1 MEEYPD
7 EILANPPE
15 LCGDPLFT
23 EVLKSKE
30 EVHLISGAD
39 TGGLTFSADEDANSS
54 IRMDSEGQV
63 NLEQDAGDCESSN
76 HENRLFESGESV
88 PPPVSVSSPNGL
100 DRDNNGTTSGS
111 SIDEPLSS
119 EMASV
124 HILPSGIAVYGIGNM
139 VIRGVSEMHSEDGN
153 VIPEVEIVENQGAES
168 RAVVR
173 SSGSFTSEASDL
185 PTPPNSAEGDTS
197 AELIPIRSEL
207 PVFDRDQDLEPG
219 SVTEIDAVSVS
230 SSPLSSLTTDSNG
243 WEARRNNRRSFW
255 DVLSGHS
262 SRVHAD
268 VNTPAI
274 VWSAA
279 EDSDYR
285 GSQERWLFD
294 HINRFSDDGGDSR
307 YRGSRIQRSN
317 ERRRSRRFEVISLPS
332 FWCHLV

>member
-7 EILANPPE
+7 EILANPSE
-15 LCGDPLFT
+15 VCGDPLFT

-30 EVHLISGAD
+30 EVNLICSEDA
-39 TGGLTFSADEDANSS
+39 GGLTFSADEDANSS
-54 IRMDSEGQV
+54 IRTDSEGRV

-76 HENRLFESGESV
+76 HGNRLFVSGGLV
-88 PPPVSVSSPNGL
+88 PPSPVSISSPNGL
-100 DRDNNGTTSGS
+100 DSDSNGTTSGS
-111 SIDEPLSS
+111 LIDEPQSS

-124 HILPSGIAVYGIGNM
+124 HISPSGIAVYGIGNM

-173 SSGSFTSEASDL
+173 SSGSFISEASDL

-219 SVTEIDAVSVS
+219 SVAEVDVLSVS
-230 SSPLSSLTTDSNG
+230 SSPSSSLTTDSNS
-243 WEARRNNRRSFW
+243 WEARRNGRRSFW
-255 DVLSGHS
+255 DVFSGHS
-262 SRVHAD
+262 SRVHTDA
-268 VNTPAI
+268 NTPAI

-294 HINRFSDDGGDSR
+294 HINLLSDDGGDSR

-317 ERRRSRRFEVISLPS
+317 DWRRRRRLEVIG
-332 FWCHLV
+332 